1 MKFQASELKKTLKHL
16 APVKT
21 DSFRFDGD
29 TVVAQDSEATV
40 VVPAPRFDA
49 PFTINS
55 KKLSSVVNRMSGEIE
70 VTLQER
76 SLVLK
81 SAKARIELE
90 IQKVKSVALPT
101 QQEKGITFDLPEF
114 KKSLA
119 LAVASASTAKS
130 AAFGGTV
137 QVQSLPM
144 GLNLQDDAGPLPPGY
159 RIVGTDSIVLTVVE
173 IKTPVP
179 YEFKWLLNLTSAGV
193 VQLMDGPTVS
203 IGESATHLQVFG
215 KDCSVYA
222 AKPVQ
227 AYPNFDVLLVKPPS
241 IKIKLNPQEWLSALR
256 TLEPLIDEEKDK
268 GAITLQFKENVV
280 KWNSVGVGNIAS
292 DESGYEQLEP
302 DPFFEPKEFTLNLT
316 AKYLSGFLSKAGGD
330 ATLGVTDGPIRLES
344 GNVVVLTMP
353 AKGTK

>member
-1 MKFQASELKKTLKHL
+1 MKFQASELKHALKKL

-40 VVPAPRFDA
+40 VVPAPRFET
-49 PFTINS
+49 PFTINA

-90 IQKVKSVALPT
+90 IQKVKSVALPSFPD
-101 QQEKGITFDLPEF
+101 TFLSLDLPAF
-114 KKSLA
+114 KKAIS

-130 AAFGGTV
+130 AAFGGSV
-137 QVQSLPM
+137 QIQSLPL
-144 GLNLQDDAGPLPPGY
+144 GIEDTNPPGY
-159 RIVGTDSIVLTVVE
+159 RVVGTDSIVLTVAEVRE
-173 IKTPVP
+173 TIP
-179 YEFKWLLNLTSAGV
+179 YDVKGLINLTAAAV
-193 VQLMDGPTVS
+193 VQLMDGPKIE
-203 IGESATHLQVFG
+203 IGESNTHLQLRSG
-215 KDCSVYA
+215 DTTVYA

-280 KWNSVGVGNIAS
+280 QYKNIGVGNIAT
-292 DESGYEQLEP
+292 DEAAYEQLDP

-316 AKYLSGFLSKAGGD
+316 AKYLSGFLSKAGDD

-353 AKGTK
+353 AKGGKK